1 LVPDDHR
8 HHHYSEGATT
18 YNKAAEYNKEVEYN
32 QSSSNSSAHYSS
44 DNSSHSYSNNKPTTS
59 SGSFTPYTVTSSG
72 TNSQVLLN
80 LGPLN
85 PLLFEADKFLR
96 ETDMTIGCSLMAQH
110 TITATEV
117 N

>member
-1 LVPDDHR
+1 LVPDDHPYY
-8 HHHYSEGATT
+8 HYSEGATT
-18 YNKAAEYNKEVEYN
+18 YNKTVEYN
-32 QSSSNSSAHYSS
+32 NSSSNSSARYSS
-44 DNSSHSYSNNKPTTS
+44 DNSSHSYSNNKPMTS
-59 SGSFTPYTVTSSG
+59 SGSFTPYTVTYRG

-96 ETDMTIGCSLMAQH
+96 ETGMTIVCSLTAQH

>member
-1 LVPDDHR
+1 LVPDGPPYY
-8 HHHYSEGATT
+8 HYSEGATT
-18 YNKAAEYNKEVEYN
+18 YNKAAEYNKAVEYN
-32 QSSSNSSAHYSS
+32 QSSSKSSARYSA
-44 DNSSHSYSNNKPTTS
+44 DNSSNSYSNNKPTTS

-96 ETDMTIGCSLMAQH
+96 ETDMTIGCNLMAQH